1 MEEITKQVSKARRR
15 LNLQLFLSIC
25 SRSLFCALIVALIA
39 IAIPKIWAFDFL
51 ADGEAAN
58 VWNWSWLGGSLG
70 IGLIISLVIA
80 YLGRKTPIQT
90 AIEVDHEFD
99 LRERV
104 SSAMALSDAER
115 ESDFGKALLADAV
128 DRVDRIDIADRFKV
142 KMDWRAFLPLLLA
155 VAAFGIA
162 FGVKNATADRAAAE
176 DGVEQQ
182 LKRIQDADE
191 ALKKKLEQQLKKA
204 QEKGLEN
211 AELAFKEIQS
221 ELDKLDP
228 KDKQST
234 KKMMAKLNDIKK
246 QLEDRQKQL
255 GNTEE
260 LKKQLSNMK
269 DIEQGAAEKIA
280 KNMQSGDFDKAQ
292 EEIKKLADQLANDS
306 LSDEEKKQVAKQ
318 MSSLGEK
325 LDEIAKKNEQAKQQ
339 LKEQI
344 EQAKRDGDLDKAA
357 KMQQQLDQRESQQR
371 QMDQLQQMAQQ
382 LKQCA
387 DCVGNGEKLSEQQM
401 AQAQQALKDLSE
413 QLEQIQ
419 KDGES
424 LESIKDVMEQIAE
437 CKDMMNGSDFDSL
450 ASSGEGDS
458 AGDGSG
464 QGEGQGAGEG
474 SGDGLGEGQGFG
486 ARPESETG
494 VGFFD
499 TKVAGKTK
507 EGEAILAG
515 KVDGKVVAGESKAA
529 VREQIES
536 SLSEESDPLTDL
548 RLPRSQRDQA
558 KEYFEKIRTGQ

>member
-474 SGDGLGEGQGFG
+474 SGVGLGEGQGFG